1 MSFQLLLR
9 IHLKGS
15 HPKLVTDSDFAP
27 YLLFYMS
34 RELDPYGLFQR
45 TLEYK
50 QLEGTKSTF
59 DAPIIR
65 DIGKYLEYEHK
76 QNCSVSKVKSDVRS
90 SKSTLGI
97 MLFCRKYIDVSPTQE
112 KSYWR
117 YEPIGRVVIPI
128 EYLIN
133 NALRTPLKSYD
144 FDIVDQTDVKSDD
157 QLRSKISIQSV
168 SFVAA
173 DHHMPMMQ
181 FKLLKDVQD
190 INKNMEQY
198 KHEMKKWFDYYCHIY
213 GNVLQST
220 NPKFKRMHVPKWYAT
235 IEIPSVFYM
244 TYLPR
249 EKPDLKF
256 LNCLLNMALNSYE
269 LSPDWFID
277 TIKYQMS
284 KRSYNYDINICA
296 KILACAST
304 IFANSADY
312 LSDVSLG
319 EDTERFINIGLTFAG
334 DCEDLAKEAYL
345 VWMMIK
351 QAKHHPNIDAFPLV
365 RYASYLSEYYI
376 CGLTTCVACTKS
388 LGSNTEEQALSTT
401 EEMEGDTCHMIATVL
416 PRKYFFE
423 ALARGNKNNNGL
435 NAEQVEQMKLQA
447 KTYNILPERIE
458 EGYGNWESELPVL
471 ILEGTNWCT
480 ALQKPLHTYLPPNIS
495 EELRERVIDNQKL
508 IQGAKIL
515 IGKQFKST
523 IKRLPLEVEQ
533 MNVQINDPHEVSEN
547 AISAFYRRQN
557 NFLTVID
564 GVGIFD
570 LSIGYADK
578 KNVYSVDF
586 RDYISAS
593 KSVNLSPVFVLT
605 PKQIEIGLTI
615 VDMEVAITPRV
626 LPDVEKV
633 KKILIS
639 KSEPLRRLLEIQDRY
654 IKVRSTF
661 KKTIDTKS
669 SSLSSF
675 EKPAYNSQLMTPDE
689 KKIYAFTR
697 NALCY
702 KINHINKLSMELVD
716 DFERLLEQGE
726 LKHSNGKTIYINALK
741 VEINPLC
748 YHELYIIEIKL
759 YVSRDKI

>member
-1 MSFQLLLR
+1 MSFQLFLR

-50 QLEGTKSTF
+50 QIGVGGEGQQQQKTF
-59 DAPIIR
+59 DAPITR
-65 DIGKYLEYEHK
+65 DISKYLEYEHK
-76 QNCSVSKVKSDVRS
+76 QNCSVSKVKHDVRS

-97 MLFCRKYIDVSPTQE
+97 MLFCRKYIDVSPTQT

-157 QLRSKISIQSV
+157 QTRSRISIQSI
-168 SFVAA
+168 SFVA
-173 DHHMPMMQ
+173 DPKE

-190 INKNMEQY
+190 INKHMEQY
-198 KHEMKKWFDYYCHIY
+198 KYEMKKWFDYYCNIY

-256 LNCLLNMALNSYE
+256 LDCLLNMALGSYE

-277 TIKYQMS
+277 TIRFQMI

-312 LSDVSLG
+312 LSDISLG

-351 QAKHHPNIDAFPLV
+351 QAKHHPNIEAFPLV
-365 RYASYLSEYYI
+365 KQASYLSEYYI

-388 LGSNTEEQALSTT
+388 LGSNTEEDQSSSSTT
-401 EEMEGDTCHMIATVL
+401 EMEGDTCHMIATVL

-423 ALARGNKNNNGL
+423 ALSRGNKNNNGL
-435 NAEQVEQMKLQA
+435 NAEQIQQMKLQA
-447 KTYNILPERIE
+447 KTYKILPERVE
-458 EGYGNWESELPVL
+458 EGLPGNWEQELPVL

-495 EELRERVIDNQKL
+495 AELRERVIDNQKL

-515 IGKQFKST
+515 IGKQFKTT

-564 GVGIFD
+564 GVGIYD
-570 LSIGYADK
+570 LSIGYTDK

-593 KSVNLSPVFVLT
+593 KAVNLSPVFVLT

-639 KSEPLRRLLEIQDRY
+639 KSEPLRRLLEIEDRY
-654 IKVRSTF
+654 KPRSF
-661 KKTIDTKS
+661 KIIDRP
-669 SSLSSF
+669 SSF
-675 EKPAYNSQLMTPDE
+675 EKMDYKNEFMTEDE
-689 KKIYAFTR
+689 RKIYAFTR

-702 KINHINKLSMELVD
+702 KVNHINKLSMELVD

-726 LKHSNGKTIYINALK
+726 LKHANGKTIYINALK

-759 YVSRDKI
+759 YVSRDKK